1 MDYKLQSTTLSF
13 PGKWVGGVSM
23 ILGPIFLFVGVIL
36 RFKFNFFFPDQ
47 LEAFESSSI
56 LMTISYSL
64 FLAGNILLSLGII
77 TLTNLI
83 YQHSPAIAIWGGIFV
98 VFGLF
103 ARAFHAGID
112 HLAFQIV
119 NIKNV
124 AVATD
129 IVAKSYGAFHIISTL
144 NGAIMFGWIIL
155 AIGAYRANV
164 LNIFQA
170 ICLALM
176 SALPLGVL
184 KGTTIF
190 SIIATLG
197 LCVAI
202 IPLGIKILKSG
213 PQPSVQKI
221 IAWVMFV
228 PILVVIFFVFGRLG

>member
-1 MDYKLQSTTLSF
+1 MDCNLHPATFPF
-13 PGKWVGGVSM
+13 PGKWIGGVSI

-83 YQHSPAIAIWGGIFV
+83 YKHSPTIAIWGGIFT

-103 ARAFHAGID
+103 ARTFHAGID

-124 AVATD
+124 AVATN
-129 IVAKSYGAFHIISTL
+129 IVAESYGAFHIVSTL
-144 NGAIMFGWIIL
+144 NGAIMLGWIIL
-155 AIGAYRANV
+155 ATGAYRANV
-164 LNIFQA
+164 LNIFQVT
-170 ICLALM
+170 CLALM
-176 SALPLGVL
+176 SSLPLGVL
-184 KGTTIF
+184 KGTTVF

-197 LCVAI
+197 LCIAV

-213 PQPSVQKI
+213 PQPSVRKI
-221 IAWVMFV
+221 IAWVVFV
-228 PILVVIFFVFGRLG
+228 PILVVVFFVFGRLG